1 MILSNKEKH
10 TFSHGVIGN
19 TEDFGSSILGSSPN
33 EKAKENKHTTKGKIM
48 SRRKVANI
56 VSIFHNANNGH
67 VVHTP
72 HVPTLTPTTISSP
85 LGAGFNSKHINNF
98 KDGEKVEL
106 LIGDDGFIF
115 GVNRRTRKT
124 KEAKRT

>member
-1 MILSNKEKH
+1 
-10 TFSHGVIGN
+10 
-19 TEDFGSSILGSSPN
+19 
-33 EKAKENKHTTKGKIM
+33 M

-72 HVPTLTPTTISSP
+72 HVPTLTPVTISSP

-98 KDGEKVEL
+98 KDGEKVAL
-106 LIGDDGFIF
+106 TIGDDGFIF
-115 GVNRRTRKT
+115 SVSKYTQK
-124 KEAKRT
+124 AK